1 MCYIYLKVPTTLPS
15 YMIICKLNFSPFWTI
30 YSAFRCTKVRVTGA
44 RDGIRIRVWRCEWR
58 KGRRG
63 HYKIPL
69 CPTRFF
75 FFILSLFSPTPP
87 HRLRR
92 RRRRFLCFRSVGFHR
107 TPFRVT
113 KTISPSSAACAR
125 VWVRILHRNAPGASV
140 ENFLRHWRVINLTL
154 IDLKR
159 QN

>member
-1 MCYIYLKVPTTLPS
+1 MWYIYLKVPTTLPS

-75 FFILSLFSPTPP
+75 FFLSCPFFHLP
-87 HRLRR
+87 HRIANDDDDDGFCVFGPLGSTGRLSALQKQYHWARR
-92 RRRRFLCFRSVGFHR
+92 RAQGCGCECYIGMPLVRAW
-107 TPFRVT
+107 
-113 KTISPSSAACAR
+113 KTSSAT
-125 VWVRILHRNAPGASV
+125 G
-140 ENFLRHWRVINLTL
+140 E
-154 IDLKR
+154 
-159 QN
+159 